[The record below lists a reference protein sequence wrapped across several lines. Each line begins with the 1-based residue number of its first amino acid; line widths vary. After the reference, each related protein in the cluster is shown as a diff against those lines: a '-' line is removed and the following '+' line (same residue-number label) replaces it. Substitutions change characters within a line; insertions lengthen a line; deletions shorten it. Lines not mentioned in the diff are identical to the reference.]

1 MNNEQQLINEQ
12 QGAWEQGEVIL
23 HDIQESMVIN
33 MYDSSGSSVNMLEVQ
48 HQPQEDGLQMLHN
61 VLNIGMVHTVFGPAL
76 PPEMLYAQALQLAL
90 PSWLSKHVPKG
101 LSAPF
106 AFLKKVFEAGS
117 VLELQR
123 GTQLFESFIDTGRLH
138 ASVIGGDDVS
148 IVEKGHDLQA
158 ELQHEVLIPRT
169 KKRRAKATAPLVQS
183 AERMFTRSCLKMD
196 GYRPIPVLAVQPKIR
211 KKVRA
216 KNLLMTMEQV
226 AVEQEQVQEEEERN
240 EEQAAPVPP
249 IPLAL
254 LQRVGHSL
262 GIAPDRLSKEQLEA
276 GPDDEQGKESSN

>member
-148 IVEKGHDLQA
+148 IVEKGYDLQA

-169 KKRRAKATAPLVQS
+169 KKRRANATAPLVQS
-183 AERMFTRSCLKMD
+183 AERRFTRSCLKMY
-196 GYRPIPVLAVQPKIR
+196 GYRPTPVLAVQPKNR

-216 KNLLMTMEQV
+216 KNSLMTMEQE
-226 AVEQEQVQEEEERN
+226 AVEQEQVQEEEKRN
-240 EEQAAPVPP
+240 EEQAAPVPTYS
-249 IPLAL
+249 
-254 LQRVGHSL
+254 VG
-262 GIAPDRLSKEQLEA
+262 IVT
-276 GPDDEQGKESSN
+276 